1 MLVEDAAAV
10 IASVSVTAGTVG
22 LLVEKDCGFVD
33 RGEGEGNE
41 GLCSETGDD
50 SCGRQA
56 TTKLRTAMAVRNI
69 MIIGMK
75 LITPS
80 VRLVLTR
87 WSVSKA
93 MHLVH
98 G

>member
-1 MLVEDAAAV
+1 MRVEVATAV
-10 IASVSVTAGTVG
+10 IASVFVTAGTVG

-56 TTKLRTAMAVRNI
+56 TTKLRTAMEARNI
-69 MIIGMK
+69 MIIGMI
-75 LITPS
+75 LVTPGD
-80 VRLVLTR
+80 RLVLTQ